1 MSLRDYQHRDRAKRR
16 DFFMQVLVIGAGI
29 VGLAAA
35 RAAARAGHEVIVAEA
50 ANAIGTGISSRNSEV
65 IHAGMYYPAESL
77 RALHCIQGRRRLYDY
92 CASHG
97 VPHRKSGKLIVATN
111 AAEAAK
117 IEAIH
122 AQGLRNGVEG
132 LHMIDATQ
140 ARALEP
146 ALNCIAA
153 LHSPETGIID
163 GHAYMLALR
172 GDLEDRGGMIAFGT
186 TIGQMTPTAQGWQ
199 VRFGGR
205 EAGSFEVDAVV
216 NSAGLGAQD
225 VARRIDGYP
234 PERIPRL
241 LLAKGN
247 YFSYA
252 GRPVFSR
259 LIYPVPVDGGIGI
272 HVTLDLAGRM
282 RFGPDVEWVGQEDY
296 TVDPA
301 RADAFYARIRTY
313 WPGLPDASLAPD
325 YCGIRPK
332 LTGPGEPAAD
342 FLIEGPQQHGLP
354 GLINLFGIES
364 PGLTASL
371 SIAETVTGYLPS

>member
-77 RALHCIQGRRRLYDY
+77 RALHCIQGRRLLYDY

-132 LHMIDATQ
+132 LHMIDAAQ

-186 TIGQMTPTAQGWQ
+186 TIGQMTPTAQGWE

-241 LLAKGN
+241 VLARGN

-354 GLINLFGIES
+354 GLVNLFGIES